1 MFYSPDEYFSLSVF
15 SIHVHACNEFISL
28 DFLLRFKKNDELA
41 VYNISEKLVIPTPV
55 EMNMKSSSVKVDSS
69 WTVVNSTKY
78 YKVAKLIAG
87 NID

>member
-1 MFYSPDEYFSLSVF
+1 MFHSPEEKFSLSFF
-15 SIHVHACNEFISL
+15 SIHVHACNQFISL
-28 DFLLRFKKNDELA
+28 DFFFRFKKNDELA
-41 VYNISEKLVIPTPV
+41 VSNVSEKLVIPTPV
-55 EMNMKSSSVKVDSS
+55 EMNMKSGSVKVDSS